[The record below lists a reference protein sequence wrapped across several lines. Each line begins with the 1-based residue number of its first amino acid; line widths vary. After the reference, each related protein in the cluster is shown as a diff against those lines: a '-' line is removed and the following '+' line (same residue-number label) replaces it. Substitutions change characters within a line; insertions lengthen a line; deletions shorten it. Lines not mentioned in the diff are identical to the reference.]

1 MKITSITIHTK
12 SQYAFVEYGSN
23 PVMRRARNGRLIDFD
38 SEELAFIQRNSND
51 LSKVQFI
58 ND

>member
-1 MKITSITIHTK
+1 MKITSIAIHTK
-12 SQYAFVEYGSN
+12 SQFAFVEYDHN
-23 PVMRRARNGRLIDFD
+23 PVMRRSRNGRLIDFD